1 MEYSIKTEGLTKKYG
16 KLTAVDGLTLE
27 VREGELF
34 ALLGVNGAGKTTT
47 VKMLS
52 CVARPTGG
60 DALLEGKSI
69 VSEKAKVKEL
79 IGVSPQESAVAPNL
93 TVRENLE
100 MICGVHGF
108 PKGKTARKLAELSEK
123 FGLGEVM
130 KRKAGKLSGG

>member
-60 DALLEGKSI
+60 DALLDGKSI

-108 PKGKTARKLAELSEK
+108 PKEKTARKLAELSEK

>member
-1 MEYSIKTEGLTKKYG
+1 MLKAFRREKKMEYSIRTEGLTKKYG

-60 DALLEGKSI
+60 DALLDGKSI

-79 IGVSPQESAVAPNL
+79 IGVSPAGIGGRSEPDGQ
-93 TVRENLE
+93 
-100 MICGVHGF
+100 
-108 PKGKTARKLAELSEK
+108 GKP
-123 FGLGEVM
+123 
-130 KRKAGKLSGG
+130 